1 MKKSMLALGWV
12 FVLGVWSAI
21 AAPVGSVKGYV
32 KDATGAVVPGASSVT
47 LTSEDTRSG

>member
-32 KDATGAVVPGASSVT
+32 KDATGAVVPGASVT